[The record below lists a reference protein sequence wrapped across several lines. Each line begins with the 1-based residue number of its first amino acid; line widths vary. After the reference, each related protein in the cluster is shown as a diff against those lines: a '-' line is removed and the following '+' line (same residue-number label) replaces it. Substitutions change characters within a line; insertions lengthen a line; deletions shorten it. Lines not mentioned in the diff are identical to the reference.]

1 MCNYVKLCVLVLTYT
16 INNSIILVGRNE
28 T

>member
-1 MCNYVKLCVLVLTYT
+1 VNYVKLCVLVLIY
-16 INNSIILVGRNE
+16 IIIYDIIIVGRNE